1 MSSAER
7 VGELLLARG
16 WKIAVA
22 ESTAGGLIS
31 AALLTVPGASR
42 YYERGVIAYSRA
54 AKLDTLGMPSGALHR
69 ARVDPSGGGARHGGG
84 RAAHQRDTG
93 RGGRKWRGRPGRWPF
108 GAAHRY
114 RVGFG
119 RHA

>member
-7 VGELLLARG
+7 VGELLLAQG

-54 AKLDTLGMPSGALHR
+54 AKLDTLGMPPGST
-69 ARVDPSGGGARHGGG
+69 PSAGRPIRRRCTPWRG
-84 RAAHQRDTG
+84 RAAYQRDAG
-93 RGGRKWRGRPGRWPF
+93 RGGRKWRGGPGCWPV
-108 GAAHRY
+108 GVAHRC
-114 RVGFG
+114 RVGLG